1 MKVVKF
7 MGGLGNQMFQYAFA
21 RALQEKFQCEVSL
34 DTSYFTPKIENG
46 EFPRPFL
53 LKNYNI
59 TLKIATSKDIKLC
72 TLKGSLIPKPLR
84 KYFRK
89 YFCEHIKEDDNAFR
103 IYDETLLRQTKE
115 HSFYEGYFQN
125 GKYFASILE
134 DLRKE
139 LTLKVALD
147 SKNTEVL
154 AQIKSCNAVSVHI
167 RRGDYAALGC
177 DLCEVEYYKRA
188 ISYIRKR
195 VENPYFFFFSDDSLW
210 LRENAKELG
219 AERFFIMDHNPQEK
233 AHYDLE
239 LMRACKH
246 NIIANSTF
254 SLWGGAL
261 NENPQKIIIAP
272 KGWDYGFDVKTM

>member
-1 MKVVKF
+1 MKIVKI

-21 RALQEKFQCEVSL
+21 RALQEKFQCEVLL
-34 DTSYFTPKIENG
+34 DTSFYTPEIEDG

-53 LKNYNI
+53 LQNYNI
-59 TLKIATSKDIKLC
+59 TLKTATPKDVKYC
-72 TLKGSLIPKPLR
+72 TLKGSLVPKPLR
-84 KYFRK
+84 KYFRE
-89 YFCEHIKEDDNAFR
+89 YIRENEDGAR
-103 IYDETLLRQTKE
+103 IYDENLLRQTKKNT
-115 HSFYEGYFQN
+115 FYEGYFQN
-125 GKYFASILE
+125 AKYFAPLLG

-139 LTLKVALD
+139 LTLKNALD
-147 SKNTEVL
+147 SINMGIL

-167 RRGDYAALGC
+167 RRGDYIALGC
-177 DLCEVEYYKRA
+177 ALCDMDYYKRA
-188 ISYIRKR
+188 IGYINER
-195 VENPYFFFFSDDSLW
+195 VENPCYFLFSDDSAW
-210 LRENAKELG
+210 LRENARELG
-219 AERFFIMDHNPQEK
+219 GERFFIMDHNPQEK

-272 KGWDYGFDVKTM
+272 KGWGGGFDVKII